1 MQAITWLGF
10 VAGILTT
17 ISFVPQVHKVWRTK
31 RTDDL
36 SMGMLLAFASGICLW
51 LLYGILLG
59 AAPIIVANAATLVQL
74 LVIIILKARY
84 RQRSPAVAEG

>member
-1 MQAITWLGF
+1 MQAITLLGF

-31 RTDDL
+31 RCDDL

-84 RQRSPAVAEG
+84 RQSRPAAAEG